1 MSTCLEAAPPIAPSD
16 PSTEARSARLK
27 KLEREQLIVDYLNRG
42 VSVAEIAA
50 RVGLGEKRMRAV
62 IREILA
68 RRMPAP
74 PEEFLAIQVSRLN
87 EALLV
92 AYSAM
97 TGANLKAVDRV
108 VRIVRELDRYHV
120 TFAPA
125 GRRLPGAS
133 DREAPAEGTAAYG
146 AALICRAQFAP
157 GDSGDIEFEQ
167 NMQLTLS
174 PLERGE
180 GWGEGLGRLAADLL
194 PVNRETG
201 RSGASASD
209 DRPEIPPQTFEKTES
224 APGFAAEPT
233 AEGPLAPLQGGEG
246 CGEGVARTAGA
257 DARQAAHPSLLP
269 VNGEKGQCSTGD
281 NRPENSTQDL
291 ERLESSPGIA
301 TGPVARNSVWP
312 DCYGRPENPP
322 QDIENVDSGLT
333 NDWADEAP
341 PPISETSIDTPMV
354 LTPAGWRR
362 PNIRMTLNGV
372 AAY

>member
-1 MSTCLEAAPPIAPSD
+1 
-16 PSTEARSARLK
+16 
-27 KLEREQLIVDYLNRG
+27 
-42 VSVAEIAA
+42 
-50 RVGLGEKRMRAV
+50 
-62 IREILA
+62 
-68 RRMPAP
+68 
-74 PEEFLAIQVSRLN
+74 
-87 EALLV
+87 
-92 AYSAM
+92 YSAM

-180 GWGEGLGRLAADLL
+180 GWGEGLGRLA
-194 PVNRETG
+194 
-201 RSGASASD
+201 
-209 DRPEIPPQTFEKTES
+209 
-224 APGFAAEPT
+224 
-233 AEGPLAPLQGGEG
+233 
-246 CGEGVARTAGA
+246 GA

-301 TGPVARNSVWP
+301 TGPVAR
-312 DCYGRPENPP
+312 
-322 QDIENVDSGLT
+322 
-333 NDWADEAP
+333 
-341 PPISETSIDTPMV
+341 
-354 LTPAGWRR
+354 
-362 PNIRMTLNGV
+362 
-372 AAY
+372 